1 MSCNI
6 NTHWSNWVRVLYL
19 LLFVNV
25 LLNFKI
31 RRKIMENMKISLFNL
46 MVPTMESSLLKSL
59 SEFSYCV
66 YVPGY
71 VQVYVCHN
79 TCVNVRKWLT
89 VVGSFLHTCLHPR
102 DRRKDI
108 RLGIRYTNLL
118 RHFSPSWLFPLLMYF
133 LINKSL
139 LLMPKA
145 FLSCLHLLP
154 LDPGLMTSGSP
165 YSSDRVMLI
174 IISLSAYPM

>member
-1 MSCNI
+1 
-6 NTHWSNWVRVLYL
+6 
-19 LLFVNV
+19 
-25 LLNFKI
+25 
-31 RRKIMENMKISLFNL
+31 MENMKISLFNL

-71 VQVYVCHN
+71 VHIYACHN
-79 TCVNVRKWLT
+79 TCVNVRRWLT
-89 VVGSFLHTCLHPR
+89 EVGSFLYTCLGPR
-102 DRRKDI
+102 DRMKDI

-118 RHFSPSWLFPLLMYF
+118 KHLSPSWLFPLLMYF

-145 FLSCLHLLP
+145 FFSCLHLLP
-154 LDPGLMTSGSP
+154 LDPGLMTSGSH
-165 YSSDRVMLI
+165 YSSNRTVLI
-174 IISLSAYPM
+174 IMSFSAYTM